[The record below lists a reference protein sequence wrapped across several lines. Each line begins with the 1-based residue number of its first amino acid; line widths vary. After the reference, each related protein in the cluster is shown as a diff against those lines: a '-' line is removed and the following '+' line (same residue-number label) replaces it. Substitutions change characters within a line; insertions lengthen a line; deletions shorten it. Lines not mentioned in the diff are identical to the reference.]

1 MNRAGFVRVVAREV
15 RRMAASPFYILGL
28 VVLPALGGAILAVM
42 FGDGVVRD
50 LPVAAADAD
59 RSPRSRQLLAML
71 DATPG
76 LRVAFE
82 AASMDEARRLVLRGD
97 AYGIVSV
104 PRGFDRDLARGG
116 TSRVSIFYNAQFL
129 LPASLI
135 RRETTAAV
143 AALSA
148 SIETSRRMAAGA
160 HPDVAGRSIEPVIVD
175 VQTVGNPAL
184 SYVPYLVTG
193 LLPTLLQIFVMVM
206 AVHAFGS
213 ELKDG
218 TAGEWLEAAGGR
230 AGAAMAGKIA
240 PYAVHFIVMGL
251 LMLAALFGWL
261 GVPVRGSLGLIA
273 GATALFVLAYLAMGF
288 AAVAL
293 TGNLRLATSLA
304 AFYSVPAFAFAGLTF
319 PAWGMPAAG
328 QAWSS
333 LLPLTHYV
341 RLVMGQ
347 SLLGTPAGAA
357 ESALTALAAFAVL
370 PWLVLGPRM
379 ARLARN
385 PSAWGRP

>member
-1 MNRAGFVRVVAREV
+1 MTAAGFVPVVRREL
-15 RRMAASPFYILGL
+15 RRMAAAPFYALGMI
-28 VVLPALGGAILAVM
+28 VLPSLGGAVLALL

-50 LPVAAADAD
+50 LPLAVIDAD
-59 RSPRSRQLLAML
+59 HSQRSGHFVRML

-76 LRVAFE
+76 LRVAHE
-82 AASMDEARRLVLRGD
+82 VSSMGEARRLVLRGD
-97 AYGIVSV
+97 AYGIVDV
-104 PRGFDRDLARGG
+104 HAGFDRDIVRGD
-116 TSRVSIFYNAQFL
+116 TSRVTVFYNAQYL

-135 RRETTAAV
+135 RRDAAAAA

-148 SIETSRRMAAGA
+148 SAEGSRRMGGGQ
-160 HPDVAGRSIEPVIVD
+160 HPAVAVRSVEPLVVD

-193 LLPTLLQIFVMVM
+193 LLPTMLQIFVMVM

-218 TAGEWLEAAGGR
+218 TAGEWLDAAGGR
-230 AGAAMAGKIA
+230 IGPALAGKVA
-240 PYAVHFIVMGL
+240 PYAAHFFVMGL

-261 GVPVRGSLGLIA
+261 GVPVRGSLPLIA
-273 GATALFVLAYLAMGF
+273 GATGLFVLAYLAMGF

-293 TGNLRLATSLA
+293 TANLRLATSLA

-319 PAWGMPAAG
+319 PTWGMPAAG

-333 LLPLTHYV
+333 LLPLTHYL
-341 RLVMGQ
+341 RLLIDQALRGAPIGV
-347 SLLGTPAGAA
+347 AGAA
-357 ESALTALAAFAVL
+357 LAALAAFAVV
-370 PWLVLGPRM
+370 PWLALGPRM
-379 ARLARN
+379 ASLARN
-385 PSAWGRP
+385 PRVWGRQ